1 MLELLIAI
9 GFNVFVAALTAL
21 LIYFVWTR
29 KRSDPSLADANSAMG
44 LFREHLPE
52 MADVPETVGTVTLTT
67 DRRNALIELPDG
79 AGVGLLQG
87 HGRRWN
93 ARILQPGDV
102 ASVRVSAEA
111 TLQLKFAD
119 YSGPRASLVFAGAD
133 ERAAWLPRLQSL
145 TQRAP
150 AARGAIISHTG
161 S

>member
-9 GFNVFVAALTAL
+9 GFNVFIAALTAF

-29 KRSDPSLADANSAMG
+29 KRSDASLADASAAMG
-44 LFREHLPE
+44 LFRDHLPE
-52 MADVPETVGTVTLTT
+52 MADIPETAGPVTLTT
-67 DRRNALIELPDG
+67 DRRNALIELPNG

-87 HGRRWN
+87 HGQRWN

-102 ASVRVSAEA
+102 ASVHVSEDA

-119 YSGPRASLVFAGAD
+119 YSGPRASLVLADAD
-133 ERAAWLPRLQSL
+133 ERAVWLSRLQSL
-145 TQRAP
+145 TQRVP
-150 AARGAIISHTG
+150 AARAAIISHTG

>member
-29 KRSDPSLADANSAMG
+29 KRSDAGLADASAALG
-44 LFREHLPE
+44 LFRDHLPE
-52 MADVPETVGTVTLTT
+52 MADVPKAARTVTLTT

-79 AGVGLLQG
+79 AGIGLLQG
-87 HGRRWN
+87 HGQRWN

-102 ASVRVSAEA
+102 ASVRVSEDV

-119 YSGPRASLVFAGAD
+119 YSGPRASLVLADAD
-133 ERAAWLPRLQSL
+133 ERAVWLARLQSL

-150 AARGAIISHTG
+150 AARGANPSHA
-161 S
+161 